1 MITRFAEP
9 IKENLK
15 GRFRE
20 GKTHLED
27 LAREAPWT
35 TIAIMMAT
43 GAVEIFAEA
52 TNQRALLCK
61 LLALS
66 SDRWYTVA
74 TYWLIHDFPGHARE
88 NIILWA
94 PAGPFIEARIGT
106 KWFATTC
113 ITVTIGMGI
122 IILIAKGETL
132 TGVSTGKGLSIIGQ
146 MAIVLAARPWI
157 AGIIGSLP
165 NDYLSAAR
173 AWIAR
178 RSSKLA
184 EVWLSNEA
192 FLRLAM
198 LGTYI
203 VLALYEIGAEQKL
216 AEIPVSTI
224 GHIGG
229 ITAGFCIAVIAIRT
243 GKFDVK
249 RRTAPIWK
257 ASAWPIT
264 VTLISFA
271 LIAASL
277 ASVPRV

>member
-1 MITRFAEP
+1 MKAW
-9 IKENLK
+9 
-15 GRFRE
+15 FRE
-20 GKTHLED
+20 GKPHLD
-27 LAREAPWT
+27 NLAREAPWT
-35 TIAIMMAT
+35 TIAIMVAT

-52 TNQRALLCK
+52 TNQRVPLCQ

-74 TYWLIHDFPGHARE
+74 TYWLIHDYPVHARQ
-88 NIILWA
+88 NILLWA

-106 KWFATTC
+106 GWFAATC

-146 MAIVLAARPWI
+146 MVIVLAARPWI
-157 AGIIGSLP
+157 AGLVGRLP
-165 NDYLSAAR
+165 DDCLSAASVAR

-192 FLRLAM
+192 LLRLAI

-203 VLALYEIGAEQKL
+203 VLALYEIDAEQEL
-216 AEIPVSTI
+216 AEIPASTI

-229 ITAGFCIAVIAIRT
+229 ITAGFCTAVIAVRT
-243 GKFDVK
+243 RKFDVN
-249 RRTAPIWK
+249 RRTAPMWK

-264 VTLISFA
+264 MALISFA
-271 LIAASL
+271 LIAASV
-277 ASVPRV
+277 ASVPQV